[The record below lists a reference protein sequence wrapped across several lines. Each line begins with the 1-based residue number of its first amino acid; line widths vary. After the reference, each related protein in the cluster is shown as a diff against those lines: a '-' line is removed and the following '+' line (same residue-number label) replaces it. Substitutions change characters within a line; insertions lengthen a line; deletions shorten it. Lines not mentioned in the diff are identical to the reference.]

1 MHLPPF
7 EYVRPDGVGPAATQF
22 PAELPSF
29 ATGLGTAGATQWGM
43 ALIRFSRQS
52 RREGLYPVNPW
63 VARSQ
68 MAIYTSKMDI
78 SITEFKHRCL
88 EIVRRVEKTGR
99 PVTIRRHG
107 KAVAQLEPSPSPVTA
122 GMRPW
127 EQLRALGGTLKAE
140 PGESVL
146 RDEDFEALR

>member
-1 MHLPPF
+1 M
-7 EYVRPDGVGPAATQF
+7 
-22 PAELPSF
+22 
-29 ATGLGTAGATQWGM
+29 
-43 ALIRFSRQS
+43 
-52 RREGLYPVNPW
+52 NPW
-63 VARSQ
+63 VASSK
-68 MAIYTSKMDI
+68 MTIYTSKMDI

>member
-1 MHLPPF
+1 M
-7 EYVRPDGVGPAATQF
+7 
-22 PAELPSF
+22 
-29 ATGLGTAGATQWGM
+29 
-43 ALIRFSRQS
+43 
-52 RREGLYPVNPW
+52 NPW
-63 VARSQ
+63 VATRQ

-99 PVTIRRHG
+99 PVTIRRRG
-107 KAVAQLEPSPSPVTA
+107 KAVAQLEPSPSPLTA
-122 GMRPW
+122 GTKPW
-127 EQLRALGGTLKAE
+127 EQLRALGGQLKTG